1 MMQLDLTTNDR
12 VTLADKAYQSLREQI
27 LSGKL
32 QGGTRL
38 RQHELARQLKITTNP
53 LREALIRLERDGLVE
68 SEPSLGAKVREWKP
82 EDFIKQF
89 DVRIALESELAMLA
103 AERISSL
110 ELKEL
115 ASLSH
120 VWDSR
125 VLHSVDGSMPGYDAD
140 VEIHHSIARASRS
153 EKLMQLWH
161 IAILQP
167 KQNRPA
173 SFWEEHV
180 KHCQPW
186 SHMLLVKAIA
196 SRDPEISRLAARR
209 HVAFSRAIMV
219 RAMGLE
225 WQFPQYAD
233 DGIPVAAEEEDFKD
247 LLGN

>member
-1 MMQLDLTTNDR
+1 MQIDLSTNER
-12 VTLADKAYQSLREQI
+12 GTLADKAYFSLREQI

-32 QGGTRL
+32 LGGTRL

-68 SEPSLGAKVREWKP
+68 SEPSLGSKVREWKP

-103 AERISSL
+103 AERITSV

-115 ASLSH
+115 VARAYA
-120 VWDSR
+120 WDR
-125 VLHSVDGSMPGYDAD
+125 RMLHPVDGVMPDYDAD
-140 VEIHHSIARASRS
+140 VEIHHTIASAARS

-173 SFWEEHV
+173 SFWEDHV
-180 KHCQPW
+180 KNCQPW
-186 SHMLLVKAIA
+186 SHMLLAKAIA
-196 SRDPEISRLAARR
+196 SRDPEVARLAARR
-209 HVAFSRAIMV
+209 HVTFSRAITI
-219 RAMGLE
+219 RSMGLE
-225 WQFPQYAD
+225 WQYPQHTA
-233 DGIPVAAEEEDFKD
+233 DGIPAVAREADFRD
-247 LLGN
+247 LIGN